1 MVLKL
6 QCSFEIR
13 VKNITNQLICRTE
26 SSNFEVFYCIG
37 KRSHSIFRNFI
48 YPQLRRFGFL
58 EEFILSHRRDSNCP
72 PKNFLSTT
80 SFLLRFSSTQ
90 QFRCLYN
97 RFYWIQTCPLDIC
110 FLNDFFSCGRFSKFS
125 SRRACCFLSIIFS
138 YMVQS
143 CQLQLTLKFSIDSVG
158 KRYS

>member
-13 VKNITNQLICRTE
+13 VKNITNQLICRTK

-90 QFRCLYN
+90 QFRCLLQPVLLDSN
-97 RFYWIQTCPLDIC
+97 LSFRHLFLKRLLFMWALFKVQFEKGMLFPLDYF
-110 FLNDFFSCGRFSKFS
+110 FLHGTK
-125 SRRACCFLSIIFS
+125 LSIAVNIKVFNR
-138 YMVQS
+138 Q
-143 CQLQLTLKFSIDSVG
+143 C
-158 KRYS
+158 R

>member
-1 MVLKL
+1 MILKL

-13 VKNITNQLICRTE
+13 VKSITNQLICRTE

-80 SFLLRFSSTQ
+80 SFLLRFSSTL
-90 QFRCLYN
+90 QFRCLLQPVLLDSN
-97 RFYWIQTCPLDIC
+97 LSFRHLFLKRLLFMWALFKVQFEKGMLFPLDYF
-110 FLNDFFSCGRFSKFS
+110 FLHGTK
-125 SRRACCFLSIIFS
+125 LSIAVNIKVFNR
-138 YMVQS
+138 Q
-143 CQLQLTLKFSIDSVG
+143 C
-158 KRYS
+158 R